1 MITFQQ
7 QALAFKSQQSDHMLD
22 RRHQSKQQCWC
33 MPQDQRD
40 QPLDLS
46 PASMRMPSNS
56 DLSPAALIH
65 DTLDTEM

>member
-1 MITFQQ
+1 
-7 QALAFKSQQSDHMLD
+7 
-22 RRHQSKQQCWC
+22 

-65 DTLDTEM
+65 DTLDTEMWDGNIDGMRVKPGFGLDKLESNIITFNVN